1 MRLMSEF
8 LKGTLPQVCLF
19 VLGIICAGFFL
30 LFLVSGITAKF
41 HMGNAAGMAV
51 SAALAF
57 VCLFPDIA
65 AKLIVKAAETKAGR
79 VLLVLFFLLAAVSV
93 ILAVIISVFM
103 IRAMERAP
111 ETPANV
117 IVLGCRVKE
126 NGASLMLEKRIEA
139 AYEYLS
145 ENPGVICIASG
156 GKGADEPMSEA
167 ECIREGLVSKGISP
181 DRIIMEDKSTNTY
194 ENIRNS
200 LEIID
205 SIGAERRAVIITSEF
220 HQLRASMIS
229 KKQGLESYSKSSHT
243 FLPLLPSYW
252 VREWFAVAYEWAK
265 AGL

>member
-1 MRLMSEF
+1 MRMISEMV
-8 LKGTLPQVCLF
+8 KGTLPRVCLLF
-19 VLGIICAGFFL
+19 LGIISAAFFL
-30 LFLVSGITAKF
+30 LFLVSGLTAKF
-41 HMGNAAGMAV
+41 HTGNAAGMAV

-57 VCLFPDIA
+57 VCLFPDTA
-65 AKLIVKAAETKAGR
+65 ARLIVKAAETKAGR

-93 ILAVIISVFM
+93 ILAIVISVFM
-103 IRAMERAP
+103 ARAIDNAP

-126 NGASLMLEKRIEA
+126 SGASLMLEKRIEA

-145 ENPGVICIASG
+145 ENPDVICIASG
-156 GKGADEPMSEA
+156 GKGSDEPVSEA
-167 ECIREGLVSKGISP
+167 LCIRDGLVSRGISES
-181 DRIIMEDKSTNTY
+181 RIIMEDKSTNTY

-229 KKQGLESYSKSSHT
+229 KKQGLESFSKSSHT

-252 VREWFAVAYEWAK
+252 VREWFAVAYEWVKK
-265 AGL
+265 A

>member
-1 MRLMSEF
+1 MKMISEIV
-8 LKGTLPQVCLF
+8 KGTLPRVCLL
-19 VLGIICAGFFL
+19 VLGIISAGFFL
-30 LFLVSGITAKF
+30 LFFVSGMTAKF
-41 HMGNAAGMAV
+41 HTGNAAGMAV

-57 VCLFPDIA
+57 VCLFPDTA
-65 AKLIVKAAETKAGR
+65 ARLVLKAAENKFGR

-93 ILAVIISVFM
+93 ILAVVISVFM
-103 IRAMERAP
+103 ARAVDRQP

-126 NGASLMLEKRIEA
+126 SGASLMLEKRIEA

-145 ENPGVICIASG
+145 ANPDVICIASG
-156 GKGADEPMSEA
+156 GQGSDEPVSEA
-167 ECIREGLVSKGISP
+167 ECIRDGLVSRGISAH
-181 DRIIMEDKSTNTY
+181 RIILEDKSVNTY

-252 VREWFAVAYEWAK
+252 VREWFAVAYEWVK
-265 AGL
+265 AG